1 MCTRGG
7 IDTLLADI
15 DAIRLFYDA
24 IQNRKDT
31 VLFKRTDM
39 VAGDCRNNSIFV
51 IAMTIDNA
59 ISIGIYRWMKKKE
72 IGSQLAPQMTCYEI
86 DSWQKKESEKSL
98 IEKIN

>member
-1 MCTRGG
+1 MRSR
-7 IDTLLADI
+7 DRLYALLADT
-15 DAIRLFYDA
+15 DAVRLFHDA
-24 IQNRKDT
+24 IQNRKGS
-31 VLFKRTDM
+31 VLFKRTGM
-39 VAGDCRNNSIFV
+39 GAGDCRNNSIFV

-59 ISIGIYRWMKKKE
+59 VAIGIYRWMKKKE